1 MTNDQREIRRKLRI
15 LEHAQISGD
24 VSRACRH
31 FGIGRASFHRWRQA
45 YQAKG
50 EAGLANKRSVPH
62 NHPIKTPDEVVE
74 KVLHLR
80 SQYHLGPK
88 RIVWVTW
95 RAITASRSQTLA
107 FIGSYAAMA

>member
-24 VSRACRH
+24 VSRACRY

-62 NHPIKTPDEVVE
+62 NHPNKTPDEVVE

-80 SQYHLGPK
+80 SQYHLGPM